1 MRIIARAIV
10 LAATIAPSA
19 NAQTLG
25 ELTDSLRMAVQR
37 YPSPV
42 VAAWGKKLDSL
53 AQIIEEKRARDL
65 TLDQATDA
73 VANRSPT
80 FVNVARL
87 RRVSNATADKLPAN
101 FTNGLQEVGNNLLT
115 EIENAGVAAKTVEPL
130 FTPVIALQ
138 KKLENADFARAESRL
153 NRYDIKY
160 GPSSPALNGVEVI
173 LNYALQFVPLPFDS
187 PSPIELVAS
196 YSPTGAT
203 ASSAQWRSFRLIANT
218 RVGVRVYDF
227 DRKANTKSLVESL
240 RPTYYSLGYTG
251 IADLASGALPDP
263 LHSNW
268 RPGGFVGLGSLYL
281 AYTGVRGKQ
290 LVFGRNGPI
299 LPYLF

>member
-1 MRIIARAIV
+1 
-10 LAATIAPSA
+10 
-19 NAQTLG
+19 
-25 ELTDSLRMAVQR
+25 
-37 YPSPV
+37 
-42 VAAWGKKLDSL
+42 
-53 AQIIEEKRARDL
+53 
-65 TLDQATDA
+65 
-73 VANRSPT
+73 
-80 FVNVARL
+80 
-87 RRVSNATADKLPAN
+87 
-101 FTNGLQEVGNNLLT
+101 
-115 EIENAGVAAKTVEPL
+115 KTVEPL

-187 PSPIELVAS
+187 PGPIELVAS

-251 IADLASGALPDP
+251 IADLASG
-263 LHSNW
+263 
-268 RPGGFVGLGSLYL
+268 
-281 AYTGVRGKQ
+281 
-290 LVFGRNGPI
+290 
-299 LPYLF
+299 